1 MIKGTTFASS
11 AARVRQVDLR
21 SLLGRTSR
29 MLVLL
34 LAAAFFAGPLI
45 WLVLAP
51 TKTGYE
57 LATSR
62 PFAFGSLGNV
72 AATWHQLDGFGD
84 HLFRRWMENSLV
96 YTFAATAL
104 ALATAI
110 PAGYGLA
117 FGRFRG
123 RRLVLSMTI
132 LAMTMPVT
140 ALVLPTFLELSAL
153 HLLGSALTVVLPFA
167 FFPFGVYLAY
177 LYYATALPAELL
189 DAARVDGC
197 GEWATFRRVAL
208 PLAKPIVALVFFFSF
223 AADWTN
229 FFLPYAVLPDSAQY
243 PVEVGL
249 TDMFAG
255 GSKPVLALAAL
266 LATLPLAV
274 VYAASQ
280 RAIARGLVS
289 GAAKG

>member
-1 MIKGTTFASS
+1 MLRTFLGR
-11 AARVRQVDLR
+11 AAR
-21 SLLGRTSR
+21 T
-29 MLVLL
+29 LVLL
-34 LAAAFFAGPLI
+34 AFAVFFVVPLI

-51 TKTGYE
+51 TKTDYQ
-57 LATSR
+57 LAHGF
-62 PFAFGSLGNV
+62 PFAFGSFDNV
-72 AATWHQLDGFGD
+72 RHAWHQLDAFPDGG
-84 HLFRRWMENSLV
+84 HLFRRWMRNSLV
-96 YTFAATAL
+96 DTFAATAIVL
-104 ALATAI
+104 LTAI

-123 RRLVLSMTI
+123 RRLILATTI

-140 ALVLPTFLELSAL
+140 ALVLPTFLELNAV
-153 HLLGSALTVVLPFA
+153 HLLGSALTIVLPWA

-177 LYYATALPAELL
+177 LYYSTAVPTELL

-229 FFLPYAVLPDSAQY
+229 FFLPYAVLPDSSQY
-243 PVEVGL
+243 PVEVGI

-255 GSKPVLALAAL
+255 GSKPTLALAAL
-266 LATLPLAV
+266 IATVPLAI
-274 VYAASQ
+274 VYAVSQ
-280 RAIARGLVS
+280 RSIVRGLVS
-289 GAAKG
+289 GARTG

>member
-1 MIKGTTFASS
+1 
-11 AARVRQVDLR
+11 VDLR

>member
-1 MIKGTTFASS
+1 M
-11 AARVRQVDLR
+11 
-21 SLLGRTSR
+21 LGRALR
-29 MLVLL
+29 MLLL
-34 LAAAFFAGPLI
+34 LFFAVFFAGPLL
-45 WLVLAP
+45 WLLLAP

-57 LATSR
+57 LANHW
-62 PFAFGSLGNV
+62 PFAFGSFRNV
-72 AATWHQLDGFGD
+72 AATWDQLDSFGN
-84 HLFRRWMENSLV
+84 HMFRRWMENSLV
-96 YTFAATAL
+96 YTFSATAL
-104 ALATAI
+104 ALSTAI
-110 PAGYGLA
+110 PGGYGLA

-123 RRLVLSMTI
+123 RRLVLGITI
-132 LAMTMPVT
+132 VAMTMPVT
-140 ALVLPTFLELSAL
+140 ALVLPIFLELNAL

-208 PLAKPIVALVFFFSF
+208 PLAKPIVALVIFFSF

-229 FFLPYAVLPDSAQY
+229 FFLPYAVLPDSSQY

-255 GSKPVLALAAL
+255 ASKPMLALAAL
-266 LATLPLAV
+266 IATLPLAI

-280 RAIARGLVS
+280 RAIIRGLVS
-289 GAAKG
+289 GGMKG

>member
-1 MIKGTTFASS
+1 
-11 AARVRQVDLR
+11 
-21 SLLGRTSR
+21 

-34 LAAAFFAGPLI
+34 FFAVFFAGPLL

-57 LATSR
+57 LATDW

-72 AATWHQLDGFGD
+72 ARTWHQLDGFGD

-96 YTFAATAL
+96 YTFSATAL
-104 ALATAI
+104 VLVTAI

-123 RRLVLSMTI
+123 RRLVLGTTI
-132 LAMTMPVT
+132 VAMTMPVT
-140 ALVLPTFLELSAL
+140 ALVLPTFLELNAL

-229 FFLPYAVLPDSAQY
+229 FFLPYAVLPDASQY

-249 TDMFAG
+249 TDMLVG
-255 GSKPVLALAAL
+255 GSKPLLALAAL
-266 LATLPLAV
+266 IATLPLAI

-280 RAIARGLVS
+280 RAIVRGLLS
-289 GAAKG
+289 GATPG

>member
-1 MIKGTTFASS
+1 M
-11 AARVRQVDLR
+11 DLR